1 VIPAA
6 SNADVC
12 CTKGTPVRKTTS
24 SLFRFITGRERV
36 TAPDWWAYFGS
47 FGDDIFGDATAETA

>member
-1 VIPAA
+1 VTPAA

-24 SLFRFITGRERV
+24 LFRFITGRER
-36 TAPDWWAYFGS
+36 TAALEWWTYFGS
-47 FGDDIFGDATAETA
+47 FGDDIFGDASAEAA